1 MGVKSS
7 LREAE
12 HLLGGDNDFLP
23 GSFNAV
29 ILCIN
34 SVGNVFT
41 TTTKNEYLVGSKLFF
56 NHFHKVLFSRNCTRN
71 LWGNRE
77 GFSSFNCIL
86 I

>member
-34 SVGNVFT
+34 SVGNVYHHQERVLSRGGF
-41 TTTKNEYLVGSKLFF
+41 LVVIPVIEQWATEIKL
-56 NHFHKVLFSRNCTRN
+56 
-71 LWGNRE
+71 
-77 GFSSFNCIL
+77 
-86 I
+86 